1 MKSKTARKVSCLKKT
16 HKNWSGLV
24 VRTAIV
30 KFSEK
35 KLFLNFQENIRGG
48 DNSDSGVPLAVW
60 KVAEE

>member
-1 MKSKTARKVSCLKKT
+1 MCKERQTPAQKWKANTARKVPCLKKT

-35 KLFLNFQENIRGG
+35 KLFLNF
-48 DNSDSGVPLAVW
+48 
-60 KVAEE
+60 